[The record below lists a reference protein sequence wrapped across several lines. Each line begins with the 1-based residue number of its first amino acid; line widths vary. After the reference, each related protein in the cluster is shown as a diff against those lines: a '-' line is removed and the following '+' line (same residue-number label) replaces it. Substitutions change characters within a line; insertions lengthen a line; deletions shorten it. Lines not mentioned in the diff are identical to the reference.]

1 MKINV
6 VCTAMG
12 LVPFNDSDYDEKHKL
27 KVGKVYEVTIKEARN
42 IRLHRLFFA
51 LINCSWEFLGEWRQE
66 FFHND
71 KDAYRETLTIA
82 AGYYEPFYSPTR
94 QEWLEKAKSI
104 AFDKMDETEFS
115 ELYERVKDVIYKV
128 YIPNDL
134 KDEFEQQLKYF

>member
-1 MKINV
+1 MTINLV
-6 VCTAMG
+6 VTSEGFRCATDDD
-12 LVPFNDSDYDEKHKL
+12 FEKKRRL
-27 KVGKVYEVTIKEARN
+27 KNGKVVECSIKEYRN
-42 IRLHRLFFA
+42 YKFLKLFFA
-51 LINCSWEFLGEWRQE
+51 LIDCSWEFLGEWRQE